1 MNAIS
6 TKQQLPVDKARRYLE
21 PGPIVLVS
29 SHHDGESDVMTLG
42 WHSILNRSPSLV
54 GCVISEQNYSHH
66 LIRQSRECVIN
77 LPTTEMTKKVIG
89 IGNTTGAK
97 TDKFSEFDLCTERA
111 QQVSAP
117 LIKECYGHFECRL
130 YDDALIDRYNYF
142 IFEVVAA
149 QVMTDPEYPTTLH
162 YTGDGI
168 FMVAGEMIN
177 RRELFSDDMLD

>member
-1 MNAIS
+1 MSTSS
-6 TKQQLPVDKARRYLE
+6 TKKQLPVDKARRYLE

-29 SHHDGESDVMTLG
+29 SHYKGESDVMTLG
-42 WHSILNRSPSLV
+42 WHSILERSPSLV
-54 GCVISEQNYSHH
+54 GCVISKHNHSHD
-66 LIRQSRECVIN
+66 LIRQSKECVIN
-77 LPTTEMTKKVIG
+77 LPTTELTEKVIG

-97 TDKFSEFDLCTERA
+97 TDKFSEFELSTESA
-111 QQVSAP
+111 QQVGAP
-117 LIKECYGHFECRL
+117 LISECYGHFECRL

-142 IFEVVAA
+142 IFEIVAA
-149 QVMTDPEYPTTLH
+149 RVMTEPEYPTTLH